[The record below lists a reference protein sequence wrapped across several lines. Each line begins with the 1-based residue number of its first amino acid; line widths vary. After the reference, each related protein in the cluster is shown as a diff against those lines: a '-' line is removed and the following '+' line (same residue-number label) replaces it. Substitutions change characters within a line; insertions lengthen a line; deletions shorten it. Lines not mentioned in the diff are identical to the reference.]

1 MGQKIIMPK
10 IAINISPIFDGNSI
24 RGVGYYTTNLVDA
37 IQKEI
42 KQNKQYK
49 GWSIKLIK
57 KNITTKSGKY
67 DLVHYPFFDPFS
79 LTLKIDKYIPTV
91 VTVHDLIPREFKKH
105 FPVGIKGEIKWLIQ
119 KNLLKK
125 VDRIITVSDYSKKI
139 INQITKYP
147 LKNIFTTHLAADSSL
162 KPIKDTSKLKQ
173 IQEKYHLPDKFVLF
187 IGDINWNKNVPNLVK
202 ACLKAQYPLVLVGS
216 SATKKNVPN
225 HPWTQDIL
233 WLQSQ
238 INSSDN
244 QKNNLL
250 IATGFV
256 PDEELPIFYNL
267 ATVYCQPSFAE
278 GFGLPLVQAMQ
289 SGCPVAYSQESC
301 LPEIMDNNG
310 ISFNPNSISSIKDA
324 LTKYWDNPK
333 VRQEYIK
340 KGIDYVKKFNWS
352 STAKNTLA
360 VYKLALLNGK

>member
-1 MGQKIIMPK
+1 MLNKMKSASGGPK

-24 RGVGYYTTNLVDA
+24 RGVGYYTTNLIDA

-42 KQNKQYK
+42 KKNKQYQ
-49 GWSIKLIK
+49 GWTIKLIK

-67 DLVHYPFFDPFS
+67 DLVHYPFFDPFN
-79 LTLKIDKYIPTV
+79 LTLKIDKYIPTI

-125 VDRIITVSDYSKKI
+125 VDNIITVSDYSKKI

-147 LKNIFTTHLAADSSL
+147 LNNIFTTHLAADSSF
-162 KPIKDTSKLKQ
+162 KTINNPQKLK
-173 IQEKYHLPDKFVLF
+173 EVKDKYHLPDKFILF

-202 ACLKAQYPLVLVGS
+202 ACLEIKYPLVIVGS
-216 SATKKNVPN
+216 SAIKKNVPN

-238 INSSDN
+238 NSP
-244 QKNNLL
+244 NL
-250 IATGFV
+250 ITTGFV

-267 ATVYCQPSFAE
+267 ATVYCQPSFGE

-289 SGCPVAYSQESC
+289 SGCPVAYSQTSC
-301 LPEIMDNNG
+301 LPEIMDQNG
-310 ISFNPNSISSIKDA
+310 ISFDPYSINSIKDA
-324 LTKYWDNPK
+324 LKKYWDNPK
-333 VRQEYIK
+333 IRQEYIQR
-340 KGIDYVKKFNWS
+340 GLNYVKKFNWS

>member
-1 MGQKIIMPK
+1 MPK

-42 KQNKQYK
+42 KKNKQYQD
-49 GWSIKLIK
+49 WSIKLIK

-67 DLVHYPFFDPFS
+67 DLVHYPFFDPFN
-79 LTLKIDKYIPTV
+79 LTLKIDKYIPTI

-119 KNLLKK
+119 KNILKK
-125 VDRIITVSDYSKKI
+125 VDRIITVSDYSKNI
-139 INQITKYP
+139 INQITKFPINKIY
-147 LKNIFTTHLAADSSL
+147 TTHLAADSSF
-162 KPIKDTSKLKQ
+162 KSIKDEQILKQ
-173 IQEKYHLPDKFVLF
+173 VKDKYQLPDKFVLF

-202 ACLKAQYPLVLVGS
+202 ACLDAKYPLVIVGS

-233 WLQSQ
+233 WLQSKAKELE
-238 INSSDN
+238 N
-244 QKNNLL
+244 QSTKGL
-250 IATGFV
+250 IFTGFV

-267 ATVYCQPSFAE
+267 ATVYCQPSFGE

-289 SGCPVAYSQESC
+289 SGCPVAYSQTSC
-301 LPEIMDNNG
+301 LPEIMSQNG
-310 ISFNPNSISSIKDA
+310 ISFDPNSINSIKNA
-324 LTKYWDNPK
+324 LKKYWDDPK
-333 VRQEYIK
+333 VRQQYIK
-340 KGIDYVKKFNWS
+340 KGLDYVKKFNWS